1 VIVGVVLTLLVN
13 CLATAGLTT
22 ACCVAHWQRF
32 RPVVDGE
39 LGVRAI
45 KILRWLIIGL
55 LVLVLLG
62 TVGLVGWATVRAQE
76 ATERAVAVLQDNGVL
91 RENRRLVFRPGSPAD
106 RGLVYYPGGLVDPEA
121 YAVTAQGIAD
131 AGYLVVIPKMPLNL
145 AFTGIDR
152 ADRIRA
158 DYPEI
163 ESWVIGGHSL
173 GGAMAAEYAKNNVD
187 SLDGLI
193 MFASYP
199 ANVKDFV
206 DFPIPILTI
215 IGSQDPGAPQQEAFY
230 EAIRDSATRTL
241 IQGGNHRQYA
251 DYAFQKDDGIA
262 TISAAEQQDQII
274 AATVQFLDRLE

>member
-1 VIVGVVLTLLVN
+1 M
-13 CLATAGLTT
+13 
-22 ACCVAHWQRF
+22 
-32 RPVVDGE
+32 
-39 LGVRAI
+39 
-45 KILRWLIIGL
+45 KIIRRLIIGI
-55 LVLVLLG
+55 LVIFLIG
-62 TVGLVGWATVRAQE
+62 TVGLVGWATVSAQE
-76 ATERAVAVLQDNGVL
+76 ATERAVMVLQDNGVQ
-91 RENRRLVFRPGSPAD
+91 REDGQLVFRPSSPTD

-145 AFTGIDR
+145 AFTGINR
-152 ADRIRA
+152 TEGIRA

-173 GGAMAAEYAKNNVD
+173 GGAMAAEYAQNNED

-199 ANVKDFV
+199 ANNEDFV

-215 IGSQDPGAPQQEAFY
+215 IGSADPGAPNQEAFY
-230 EAIRDSATRTL
+230 EVISDSAEL
-241 IQGGNHRQYA
+241 VIIEGGNHRQYA
-251 DYAFQKDDGIA
+251 DYSFQNNDGIA

-274 AATVQFLDRLE
+274 AATVQFLDTLD

>member
-1 VIVGVVLTLLVN
+1 VY
-13 CLATAGLTT
+13 
-22 ACCVAHWQRF
+22 
-32 RPVVDGE
+32 DE
-39 LGVRAI
+39 LRVRAM
-45 KILRWLIIGL
+45 KILRRLIIGI
-55 LVLVLLG
+55 LVIFLIG

-76 ATERAVAVLQDNGVL
+76 ATERAVMVLRDNGVL
-91 RENRRLVFRPGSPAD
+91 QEDGQLVFRPSSPAD

-145 AFTGIDR
+145 AFMGINR
-152 ADRIRA
+152 ADAIRA
-158 DYPEI
+158 DYPEV

-199 ANVKDFV
+199 ANNEEFV
-206 DFPIPILTI
+206 NFPIPILTI
-215 IGSQDPGAPQQEAFY
+215 IGSEDPGAPQQEAFY
-230 EAIRDSATRTL
+230 EAIGDSATRFIIL
-241 IQGGNHRQYA
+241 GGNHRQYA
-251 DYAFQKDDGIA
+251 DYSFQKDDGIA

-274 AATVQFLDRLE
+274 TATVQFLDTLE